1 MLRAGCLISKSSGTT
16 ANHVR
21 SCYQLISKW
30 HMTWWVCPIL
40 EYSQPLPSDRS
51 MCFLWLLQCFLLLV
65 FFIPAFEGLETP
77 GWPSGLVSWKD
88 PWQAGYWSKHYS
100 TIAALKVNMEEI
112 AQDKEEVLKVI
123 PPQYHQCWK
132 VFSEHASHW
141 FPSACK
147 EDHAIVLKEGAPDT
161 IDCRVYHQT
170 ETELEATWQ
179 FIMEALVK
187 GYITDSKS
195 PYMSGLF
202 YWKKK
207 DGKLWPIMD
216 HCTLNQWTVWDTY
229 PLPLIS
235 NILDHLQGKN
245 LFTKIVTIS
254 NLAIF
259 NFHFLLYNMSYEVS
273 PMWLTPVYLLFT
285 QVAVIWLHLS
295 LSYWTTSPLIDDSLL
310 VCCCDSVLGVYC
322 PYFLLFYLGI

>member
-1 MLRAGCLISKSSGTT
+1 
-16 ANHVR
+16 
-21 SCYQLISKW
+21 
-30 HMTWWVCPIL
+30 
-40 EYSQPLPSDRS
+40 
-51 MCFLWLLQCFLLLV
+51 
-65 FFIPAFEGLETP
+65 
-77 GWPSGLVSWKD
+77 
-88 PWQAGYWSKHYS
+88 
-100 TIAALKVNMEEI
+100 MEEI
-112 AQDKEEVLKVI
+112 AQNKEEVLKVI

-132 VFSEHASHW
+132 VFSGHASHW

-147 EDHAIVLKEGAPDT
+147 EDHAIVLKEGAPDA
-161 IDCRVYHQT
+161 INCRVYHQT

-195 PYMSGLF
+195 PYVSGLF

-216 HCTLNQWTVWDTY
+216 HCTSNQWTVWDTY

-259 NFHFLLYNMSYEVS
+259 NFPFTIQRGLWGVAYMADTCLLIIHPGGSCMTPPVPYWLDHITTHRWIPPSTLLWLSTRSLYVYFPIVLPRYISQACWVASS
-273 PMWLTPVYLLFT
+273 PRLDFF
-285 QVAVIWLHLS
+285 HC
-295 LSYWTTSPLIDDSLL
+295 TT
-310 VCCCDSVLGVYC
+310 VLW
-322 PYFLLFYLGI
+322 